1 MLVLAGSIAVCAVFS
16 GASAAVAATS
26 VSYDFDTPGDVAVAF
41 DEYVSSGVV
50 AQSLTGGI
58 ANSGAL
64 NAPGFADAVYTSRVG
79 YSLGPVGSTY
89 TFGSFIQSVGNG
101 GYSGM
106 GFTSLTAS
114 AANASGLPYRPND
127 ALGISVHG
135 GGFVFH
141 NGPTDYNGAWDATFM
156 EPGVTVVTPSSYNDL
171 LNQASP
177 DDWYEIILVITRDSP
192 TTFDMHVEVWPSS
205 SAGVL
210 MDSSP
215 AAVFELLDVT
225 NPTIQNAS
233 IIRSD
238 ISFSGDRVRYFDNYN
253 VTVAGGASVI
263 EEGAPVVLTTSATAA
278 GSVVTLLGEVT
289 DEGDDP
295 VTSRGFAY
303 AASPDPTVVGTTVL
317 AGSGSGTFSGTTPAL
332 AAGTYYFRAFATSAT
347 GTSYGS
353 EIVLTVVGAALPAM
367 GFSPEVLGATA
378 VAGVLAIGVGFALR
392 RRRLD

>member
-26 VSYDFDTPGDVAVAF
+26 VSYDFDTPGDVAAGF
-41 DEYVSSGVV
+41 TEYIASGVV
-50 AQSLTGGI
+50 TQSLSGGI
-58 ANSGAL
+58 SNSGAL
-64 NAPGFADAVYTSRVG
+64 NAPGFADAVYSSRAG

-89 TFGSFIQSVGNG
+89 TFSSFIQSVGNG

-106 GFTSLTAS
+106 GFSSLTAG
-114 AANASGLPYRPND
+114 AATASGLPYRPND

-141 NGPTDYNGAWDATFM
+141 NGPTDYNGAWDGTFA
-156 EPGVTVVTPSSYNDL
+156 EPGVTIVTPSSYNDL

-177 DDWYEIILVITRDSP
+177 EDWYQIILVTTKDSA
-192 TTFDMHVEVWPSS
+192 TTFDMHVEVWPSTS
-205 SAGVL
+205 TGVL
-210 MDSSP
+210 LDSSP
-215 AAVFELLDVT
+215 AAVVELLDVT
-225 NPTIQNAS
+225 NPVIESAP
-233 IIRSD
+233 IIRSYF
-238 ISFSGDRVRYFDNYN
+238 SFSGDRVRYFDDYA
-253 VTVAGGASVI
+253 VTLAGGASVI
-263 EEGAPVVLTTSATAA
+263 EEGAPVVLTTSATAV
-278 GSVVTLLGEVT
+278 GSAVALAGEVT
-289 DEGDDP
+289 DPGDDP